1 MIYTGVGTRKIKGR
15 NLKKY
20 KNTIA
25 TTVTGVVKKARKNI
39 KETYVSG

>member
-1 MIYTGVGTRKIKGR
+1 MGTRKIKGR

-20 KNTIA
+20 KSIIA
-25 TTVTGVVKKARKNI
+25 TMETGMVKKARKNI